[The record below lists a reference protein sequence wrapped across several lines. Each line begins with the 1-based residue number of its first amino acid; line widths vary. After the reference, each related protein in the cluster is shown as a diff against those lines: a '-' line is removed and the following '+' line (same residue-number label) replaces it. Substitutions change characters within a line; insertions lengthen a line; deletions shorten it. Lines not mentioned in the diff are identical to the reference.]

1 MIHTLTLNPALDHTV
16 RAESFTLGVTNRAEE
31 EKLTVGGKGINVS
44 LMLSSLGV
52 ESIAHGFLG
61 GEIGVLIEQKAR
73 SAGLVTKF
81 IFTAGE
87 SRINCKIKSNEETEL
102 NGKGVTVTPEA
113 YAELLKNLSSLQ
125 AGDFLVLAGSVP
137 QGLTKTVY
145 AELMQALKGKGIRF
159 VVDTTGEALRS
170 ALPHRPFLVKPNAAE
185 LGELFGVEI
194 TEKERAVFYAKK
206 LLELGAERVLVSLG
220 GEGAVFVSETGEEY
234 QTAAP
239 QGKVVDTVGSGDS
252 VVAGFLW
259 SFTQGR
265 DERTAFLTGV
275 AAGSASAFT
284 DGFATKTEVENL
296 LKTL

>member
-16 RAESFTLGVTNRAEE
+16 RAESFTLGVTNRVAE

-44 LMLSSLGV
+44 LMLSSLGA

-61 GEIGVLIEQKAR
+61 GEVGVLIEQKAR
-73 SAGLVTKF
+73 AAGLVTKF

-87 SRINCKIKSNEETEL
+87 SRINCKIKSDEETEL

-194 TEKERAVFYAKK
+194 TGKERAVFYAKK

-234 QTAAP
+234 QTTAP

-259 SFTQGR
+259 SIAQGR